1 MMLGKLDIHI
11 KMNETEHLSYTLQQ
25 KWTQNILYIIPE
37 TAKLLEENTGEKLH
51 DICLGNDFMDDTKR
65 IGNKT
70 KNKQVGLYQTKK
82 LLHRKETINRV
93 KR

>member
-37 TAKLLEENTGEKLH
+37 TVKLLEENTGEKLH
-51 DICLGNDFMDDTKR
+51 DICLEVAKVAMIWWMTP
-65 IGNKT
+65 
-70 KNKQVGLYQTKK
+70 
-82 LLHRKETINRV
+82 KE
-93 KR
+93 